1 MYKEVSM
8 AFKMTKEI
16 QASLVSNGVVIGSQA
31 QSAELIMTVT
41 SVSVYP
47 DGTGTAYLDTTVN
60 GASSGDVRSFPITWL
75 SGDIFS
81 QAQEQI
87 MGLGEFAGAVA
98 L

>member
-1 MYKEVSM
+1 
-8 AFKMTKEI
+8 MTKEV

-47 DGTGTAYLDTTVN
+47 DGAGTAYLDTTVN
-60 GASSGDVRSFPITWL
+60 GASNGDVRSFPITWL
-75 SGDIFS
+75 NGDIFS

-87 MGLGEFAGAVA
+87 MRLEEFSGAIA
-98 L
+98 A

>member
-1 MYKEVSM
+1 M

-16 QASLVSNGVVIGSQA
+16 QASLVSNGVVIGSQT
-31 QSAELIMTVT
+31 QSAEMIMTIT

-60 GASSGDVRSFPITWL
+60 GASNGDVRSFPITWL

-87 MGLGEFAGAVA
+87 MGLDEFSGAVVV
-98 L
+98 